1 MKKLKLRL
9 KYQLIIYYAIIIA
22 IVISA
27 VLVYTLQ
34 KSDGNHEHYQ
44 YAILLL
50 IIALIC
56 TLFYI
61 SRKLTKPLKAFND
74 FFYVMSS
81 NKKKDFSKISFPDD
95 EYGDIGRRIVDTYEQ
110 LEKVKHFKQEMTNNI
125 SHELKTP
132 LTGIRA
138 YLETIMDDGAMD
150 AGQMRLF
157 VEKAYRQSLRLTSLV
172 NDVSILNKLD
182 EQSDY
187 YKIDEV
193 NISSCLKEIEE
204 ELAYKMKA
212 NNTVF
217 TPKISSELTIGSN
230 HDIIYSLFKNL
241 IDNTLEHGG
250 PDTHISIMAGI
261 QQISGDPSYRI
272 NFTYMDNGVGIPD
285 NAKERLFD
293 RFYRIDKGRSRKSG
307 GSGLG
312 LAIVKNAVLFHKG
325 DIIVENGPE
334 GGLIFKF
341 DLLSLS

>member
-1 MKKLKLRL
+1 MKKLKIRL

-27 VLVYTLQ
+27 VLVYSLQ

-81 NKKKDFSKISFPDD
+81 NKKKDFSKISFPDN

-110 LEKVKHFKQEMTNNI
+110 LEQAKRFKQEMTNNI

-138 YLETIMDDGAMD
+138 YLETIMDDSSMD
-150 AGQMRLF
+150 AEQMRNF
-157 VEKAYRQSLRLTSLV
+157 VEKAYRQSLRLTALV
-172 NDVSILNKLD
+172 HDVSILNKLE
-182 EQSDY
+182 EQSEY
-187 YKIDEV
+187 YKIEEV
-193 NISSCLKEIEE
+193 NISACLKEIEE

-212 NNTVF
+212 NNTTF
-217 TPKISSELTIGSN
+217 SPKISSELSLGSN

-250 PDTHISIMAGI
+250 PDTHITIMAGI
-261 QQISGDPSYRI
+261 QQISGDASYRI
-272 NFTYMDNGVGIPD
+272 SFTYTDNGVGIPEKSLD
-285 NAKERLFD
+285 RIFD
-293 RFYRIDKGRSRKSG
+293 RFYKVDKGRSRKAG
-307 GSGLG
+307 GSSGLG
-312 LAIVKNAVLFHKG
+312 LAIVRNAVLFHKG
-325 DIIVENGPE
+325 DITVENLPD
-334 GGLIFKF
+334 GGVMFKF
-341 DLLSLS
+341 DLLSL